1 MRLTFSTQ
9 ADAQTRADSIHAALC
24 AVDADGKP
32 LYPDYYAS
40 AQAGQTVRWAVPYQ
54 DYNTDAQGDPTTP
67 IEPNWYVT
75 VSSRCQPV
83 LTAAE
88 QAEAGFPPPSTP

>member
-1 MRLTFSTQ
+1 MRLTYSTQ
-9 ADAQTRADSIHAALC
+9 SDAQTRADSIHAQLQL
-24 AVDADGKP
+24 VDAD
-32 LYPDYYAS
+32 YAAS
-40 AQAGQTVRWAVPYQ
+40 AAADQTMRWAAPYQ
-54 DYNTDAQGDPTTP
+54 DYNTDAQGNPTTP

-88 QAEAGFPPPSTP
+88 QTAAGFPPPSTTA